1 MLENLIRLTPP
12 RLKRRSKMSEQVTG
26 ELQKLSAIATD
37 MDLIDKLR
45 TQAIQSI
52 GSVGTHDALLALL
65 DLAANEKLN
74 ANERDLA
81 LKQARNIVKQSR

>member
-1 MLENLIRLTPP
+1 MPENLIRLTPP
-12 RLKRRSKMSEQVTG
+12 RLKRRSKMSEQVTS

-37 MDLIDKLR
+37 MDLIAKLR

-52 GSVGTHDALLALL
+52 GNIGTHEALLALL

-74 ANERDLA
+74 VNERDLA
-81 LKQARNIVKQSR
+81 LKQARNIIKQGR

>member
-1 MLENLIRLTPP
+1 
-12 RLKRRSKMSEQVTG
+12 MSEQVTS

-37 MDLIDKLR
+37 MDLVAKLR

-52 GSVGTHDALLALL
+52 GNIGTHEALLALL

-74 ANERDLA
+74 VNERDLA
-81 LKQARNIVKQSR
+81 LKQARNIIKQGR

>member
-1 MLENLIRLTPP
+1 
-12 RLKRRSKMSEQVTG
+12 MSEQVTS

-37 MDLIDKLR
+37 MDLIAKLR
-45 TQAIQSI
+45 TQSIQSI
-52 GSVGTHDALLALL
+52 GDVGTHEALLTLL

-81 LKQARNIVKQSR
+81 LKQARNIIKRSR

>member
-1 MLENLIRLTPP
+1 
-12 RLKRRSKMSEQVTG
+12 MSEQVTS

-37 MDLIDKLR
+37 MDLIAKIR

-52 GSVGTHDALLALL
+52 GNVGTHEALLALL
-65 DLAANEKLN
+65 GLAANEKLN

-81 LKQARNIVKQSR
+81 LKQARNIIKQGR